1 MSSNPQD
8 TEMGTTPP
16 VVQQAIQPEFKIQT
30 KPNPLEV
37 LFHDMET
44 MKQSNIQLWNTLNEH
59 SQILNTQ
66 SEILKNMQKLLKTFN
81 TSKPKLPNLATPT
94 PFDGT
99 YSKAQSFLNSCTLYI
114 DGRAAE
120 FPDDAAKVYFA
131 VSYIKEGKA
140 KTWLD
145 NLLQNG
151 STVLDIF
158 PSWIAF
164 IRAFNTRFSDPLA
177 EDSAKRLIRE
187 LKQGKGTVND
197 FIFSFEEYELKTGYD
212 ENVLIEIF
220 EEGLLQSI
228 VTSIYRSDT
237 MPTTLDGWKAKARQL
252 DNQRLRFE
260 SRKKMLGITDPV
272 KPTTSTTK
280 TTTTSSVVKSTF
292 KPSPVP
298 SVKTSTGTLFGGSG
312 QPMDLDAAKKAGIC
326 FICGQKGHIAK
337 DCPNKKPV
345 QVRQLDISSMSK
357 EDLDLMV
364 KQWHDANDQ
373 KEEKKDF

>member
-1 MSSNPQD
+1 M
-8 TEMGTTPP
+8 
-16 VVQQAIQPEFKIQT
+16 
-30 KPNPLEV
+30 
-37 LFHDMET
+37 
-44 MKQSNIQLWNTLNEH
+44 
-59 SQILNTQ
+59 
-66 SEILKNMQKLLKTFN
+66 
-81 TSKPKLPNLATPT
+81 
-94 PFDGT
+94 
-99 YSKAQSFLNSCTLYI
+99 
-114 DGRAAE
+114 
-120 FPDDAAKVYFA
+120 
-131 VSYIKEGKA
+131 SYIKEGKA

-197 FIFSFEEYELKTGYD
+197 FISSFEEYELKTGYD

-272 KPTTSTTK
+272 KPTTSTIK
-280 TTTTSSVVKSTF
+280 TTTTLSVVKSTF
-292 KPSPVP
+292 KPSPLP
-298 SVKTSTGTLFGGSG
+298 SVKTSTGILFGGNG
-312 QPMDLDAAKKAGIC
+312 QPMDLDAAKKARIC
-326 FICGQKGHIAK
+326 FICRQRGHIAK

-345 QVRQLDISSMSK
+345 QVRQLDIFSISK
-357 EDLDLMV
+357 EELDLIV
-364 KQWHDANDQ
+364 KQWHDAND
-373 KEEKKDF
+373 